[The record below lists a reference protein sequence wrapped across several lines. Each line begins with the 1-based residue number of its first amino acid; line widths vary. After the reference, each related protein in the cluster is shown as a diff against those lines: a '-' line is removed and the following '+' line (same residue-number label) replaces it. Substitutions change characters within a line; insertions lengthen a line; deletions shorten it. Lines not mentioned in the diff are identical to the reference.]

1 MAKIKDE
8 YDVNKNNIPKLID
21 IEVRN
26 EVIFKID
33 RVIWQYLIFSRKIS
47 KEKCIWIND
56 IVKFDKFNISM
67 HNELII
73 LIHRI

>member
-26 EVIFKID
+26 EVIFK
-33 RVIWQYLIFSRKIS
+33 
-47 KEKCIWIND
+47 
-56 IVKFDKFNISM
+56 
-67 HNELII
+67 
-73 LIHRI
+73 